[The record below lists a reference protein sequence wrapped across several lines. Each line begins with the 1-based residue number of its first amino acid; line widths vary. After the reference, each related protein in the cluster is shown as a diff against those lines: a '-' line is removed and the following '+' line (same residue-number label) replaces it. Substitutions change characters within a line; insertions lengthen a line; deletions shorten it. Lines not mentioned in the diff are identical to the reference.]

1 MNQTDKPTGVPE
13 DEFEMPKEVWDRF
26 VKKYPSFDY
35 DDDAPEPHQDYCAK
49 LGYKF
54 ALPELTAKEEE
65 IAKLKEE
72 VERGVIGI
80 PTAIKVLTEALSEDK
95 SEGSY
100 YYSWQANIAM
110 SFIDEY
116 QRLNP
121 HMRDG
126 NKEILHK
133 IANRAAKNFL
143 DLLCLISHSP
153 TTKK

>member
-72 VERGVIGI
+72 VESLKEQL
-80 PTAIKVLTEALSEDK
+80 AISSEQLPKYSLPDK
-95 SEGSY
+95 PFQYG
-100 YYSWQANIAM
+100 M
-110 SFIDEY
+110 
-116 QRLNP
+116 
-121 HMRDG
+121 
-126 NKEILHK
+126 
-133 IANRAAKNFL
+133 
-143 DLLCLISHSP
+143 
-153 TTKK
+153 